1 MDIVITDTSDMVHN
15 STYGFWVFQGSSGLW
30 GVLAAIAV
38 LLLLS
43 FCCNIL
49 CCVQK
54 RLTAKGKQF
63 LPRFR
68 RSVSLKNREMEENP
82 IYGNIT
88 YTHTHS
94 DDKQEVESP
103 AKQLSSARDCYANLS
118 LKAPKPS
125 AGRAS
130 PLSKIQYSDV
140 LVICEDPEEKDEE
153 DKDSCSGL
161 SDLYAS
167 VDAERIKSK
176 KEQSNEPY
184 ANHV

>member
-1 MDIVITDTSDMVHN
+1 MDIVIADTSDMVHN

-54 RLTAKGKQF
+54 RLTAKGKRF

-103 AKQLSSARDCYANLS
+103 GKLSSARECYANLS
-118 LKAPKPS
+118 LRAPKPS
-125 AGRAS
+125 GGRVS

-140 LVICEDPEEKDEE
+140 LVICEDQEEKNEE

-167 VDAERIKSK
+167 VDAERMKSK
-176 KEQSNEPY
+176 KEHSNEPY

>member
-1 MDIVITDTSDMVHN
+1 MVN
-15 STYGFWVFQGSSGLW
+15 NCTLGFWVFWGSSQLW
-30 GVLAAIAV
+30 GVLGSIMT

-43 FCCNIL
+43 FSCNIL
-49 CCVQK
+49 CCLQK
-54 RLTAKGKQF
+54 RLTAKGKKF

-88 YTHTHS
+88 YT
-94 DDKQEVESP
+94 DEKQEVKTP
-103 AKQLSSARDCYANLS
+103 AENFSARDCYANLS

-125 AGRAS
+125 APGRAS
-130 PLSKIQYSDV
+130 PLSQIQYSDV
-140 LVICEDPEEKDEE
+140 LMICEEPEEKNSE

>member
-1 MDIVITDTSDMVHN
+1 MESNCTH
-15 STYGFWVFQGSSGLW
+15 GFWAFQGSSGLW
-30 GVLAAIAV
+30 GVLAAITA

-54 RLTAKGKQF
+54 RLAGKKF
-63 LPRFR
+63 LPKFR

-88 YTHTHS
+88 YTQTHN
-94 DDKQEVESP
+94 DDKQKVETQSEP
-103 AKQLSSARDCYANLS
+103 LSSSRDCYANLS

-125 AGRAS
+125 TSGRSS
-130 PLSKIQYSDV
+130 PLAKIQYSDV
-140 LVICEDPEEKDEE
+140 VMICEELEEKTSE

-167 VDAERIKSK
+167 VDVERVKSK
-176 KEQSNEPY
+176 KAQSNEAY

>member
-1 MDIVITDTSDMVHN
+1 MVCNCTHGFLGFRGTSE
-15 STYGFWVFQGSSGLW
+15 LW
-30 GVLAAIAV
+30 GVLAAVTV

-43 FCCNIL
+43 FCCNVL
-49 CCVQK
+49 CYVQK
-54 RLTAKGKQF
+54 RLAAKGKRF

-68 RSVSLKNREMEENP
+68 RSVSLKEREMEENP

-88 YTHTHS
+88 YTNAHS

-103 AKQLSSARDCYANLS
+103 TEPFSSARDCYANLS

-125 AGRAS
+125 APGRAS
-130 PLSKIQYSDV
+130 PLSQIQYSDV
-140 LVICEDPEEKDEE
+140 LMICEEPEEKNLE
-153 DKDSCSGL
+153 DKDSCSGF

-167 VDAERIKSK
+167 VDAERVKSK
-176 KEQSNEPY
+176 REHSNEPY

>member
-1 MDIVITDTSDMVHN
+1 MENN
-15 STYGFWVFQGSSGLW
+15 STHGFWVFHGSSELW
-30 GVLAAIAV
+30 GVLAAITV

-54 RLTAKGKQF
+54 RLTAKGKMF

-88 YTHTHS
+88 YTQTHS
-94 DDKQEVESP
+94 DDKQEVETP
-103 AKQLSSARDCYANLS
+103 EKLSSARDCYANLS

-125 AGRAS
+125 ASGRSS
-130 PLSKIQYSDV
+130 PRSTIQYSDV
-140 LVICEDPEEKDEE
+140 LVICEEQEEKTEE
-153 DKDSCSGL
+153 DKDSCSGF

-176 KEQSNEPY
+176 KEHSNEPY

>member
-1 MDIVITDTSDMVHN
+1 MVYN
-15 STYGFWVFQGSSGLW
+15 STHGFWVFQGSSELW
-30 GVLAAIAV
+30 GMLAAITV

-54 RLTAKGKQF
+54 RFTAKGKRF

-88 YTHTHS
+88 YTHSHS
-94 DDKQEVESP
+94 DDKQEVETP
-103 AKQLSSARDCYANLS
+103 AEPLSSARDCYANLS
-118 LKAPKPS
+118 LKAPKPPVS
-125 AGRAS
+125 GRGS
-130 PLSKIQYSDV
+130 PLTKIQYSDV
-140 LVICEDPEEKDEE
+140 LVICEELEEKISE

-167 VDAERIKSK
+167 VDAERVKSK
-176 KEQSNEPY
+176 KEESNEPY
-184 ANHV
+184 ANNV

>member
-1 MDIVITDTSDMVHN
+1 MVYN
-15 STYGFWVFQGSSGLW
+15 STHGFWVFQGSSELW

-54 RLTAKGKQF
+54 RLTAKGKTF

-88 YTHTHS
+88 YTHSHN
-94 DDKQEVESP
+94 DDKQEVETP
-103 AKQLSSARDCYANLS
+103 AEPLSSARDCYANLS

-125 AGRAS
+125 VSGRAS
-130 PLSKIQYSDV
+130 PLTKIQYSDV
-140 LVICEDPEEKDEE
+140 LVICEEPEEKMSE

-167 VDAERIKSK
+167 VDAEHVKSK
-176 KEQSNEPY
+176 KEESNEPY